1 MNKKNKPQIIIFL
14 LIFLIIIGIATIQS
28 VVIAQPARSTHSLI
42 RFNNEFNSPV
52 AILTKTPQMEDEI
65 CAFSQPDCGD
75 ETIIESDHINSD
87 LSNLQFAEIVII
99 LFWMHDCVHCEEV
112 LLNVLPDIRLNY
124 KEQISIIPIEIIEIE
139 EVDRFY
145 QMAGRLGV
153 PKNKIGVPLILI
165 GNQILTGDQIKPDLS
180 TWIDYYLQDEFVP
193 IPAIPEFAEQLP
205 ESIREQQNAPSN
217 LKSSDKSINIGTLLP
232 ILLIGLP
239 ILLLVLITFYILA
252 RRLKTK
258 D

>member
-1 MNKKNKPQIIIFL
+1 MKKKNKPQIIISL
-14 LIFLIIIGIATIQS
+14 LIILIIIGIVTIQS
-28 VVIAQPARSTHSLI
+28 VVIAQPGHSTHSL
-42 RFNNEFNSPV
+42 RQFNNELNLSSTTV
-52 AILTKTPQMEDEI
+52 TKTPQIEDEI

-75 ETIIESDHINSD
+75 ETIIESDHIYSD
-87 LSNLQFAEIVII
+87 LSNPQLADIVII
-99 LFWMHDCVHCEEV
+99 LFWMQDCVHCEEV
-112 LLNVLPDIRLNY
+112 LNNVLPDIRINY

-165 GNQILTGDQIKPDLS
+165 GNQILTGDQIKPDLH
-180 TWIDYYLQDEFVP
+180 TWIDYYLQEEFVP
-193 IPAIPEFAEQLP
+193 IPAIPEFAEQLL

-217 LKSSDKSINIGTLLP
+217 LKSSDKSINIGALLP

-239 ILLLVLITFYILA
+239 ILLLVVITFYILA